1 MVFFSTLSVEAK
13 KLMVNIKEL
22 DDCFDTAQRVCTK
35 ADGKTKYDFN
45 KFTFASKFALKLYR
59 HDFTLQE
66 AKDNQQELKISTNK
80 LNNYYKSTKKQEKE
94 DT

>member
-1 MVFFSTLSVEAK
+1 
-13 KLMVNIKEL
+13 MVNIKEL

-66 AKDNQQELKISTNK
+66 AKDNQ
-80 LNNYYKSTKKQEKE
+80 
-94 DT
+94 

>member
-1 MVFFSTLSVEAK
+1 
-13 KLMVNIKEL
+13 MVNIKEL

-66 AKDNQQELKISTNK
+66 AKDNQQELINK